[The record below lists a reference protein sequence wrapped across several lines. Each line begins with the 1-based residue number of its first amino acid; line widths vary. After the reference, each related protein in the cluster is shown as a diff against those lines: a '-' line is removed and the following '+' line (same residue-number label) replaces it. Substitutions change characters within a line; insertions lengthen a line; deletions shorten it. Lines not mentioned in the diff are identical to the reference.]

1 MKKKG
6 GLGAS
11 REENQGQ
18 ETGRVLGLRLGRV
31 CWNQACTTPCAELG
45 KPDFLFPK
53 KSSYIRFSGQREK
66 KKAPSPSVSAA
77 LLPTPIRLAHQS
89 PSYGSEPL
97 PGLAPFHLLARPV
110 PAPAQLLNVLRP
122 PRGRTL
128 LLPARDS
135 PAGGSPLLG
144 K

>member
-1 MKKKG
+1 MKKR

-45 KPDFLFPK
+45 KLDFLFPK

-66 KKAPSPSVSAA
+66 TKAASPSVWCS
-77 LLPTPIRLAHQS
+77 TPPHAHVADPPESFLQLVLS
-89 PSYGSEPL
+89 PFPS
-97 PGLAPFHLLARPV
+97 
-110 PAPAQLLNVLRP
+110 
-122 PRGRTL
+122 
-128 LLPARDS
+128 
-135 PAGGSPLLG
+135 
-144 K
+144 

>member
-6 GLGAS
+6 FGAS

-45 KPDFLFPK
+45 KLDFLFPK

-66 KKAPSPSVSAA
+66 TKAPSPSVVQHSSPRPCSWPTGVPPMA
-77 LLPTPIRLAHQS
+77 LS
-89 PSYGSEPL
+89 PL
-97 PGLAPFHLLARPV
+97 P
-110 PAPAQLLNVLRP
+110 
-122 PRGRTL
+122 
-128 LLPARDS
+128 S
-135 PAGGSPLLG
+135 
-144 K
+144 

>member
-1 MKKKG
+1 MTGNEKKG

-53 KSSYIRFSGQREK
+53 KSSYIRFYLGTSGLVPGSLASCHQ
-66 KKAPSPSVSAA
+66 VQ
-77 LLPTPIRLAHQS
+77 PILMPDAHSQ
-89 PSYGSEPL
+89 
-97 PGLAPFHLLARPV
+97 
-110 PAPAQLLNVLRP
+110 
-122 PRGRTL
+122 
-128 LLPARDS
+128 
-135 PAGGSPLLG
+135 
-144 K
+144 

>member
-1 MKKKG
+1 MTGNEKKG

-77 LLPTPIRLAHQS
+77 PHANTAGP
-89 PSYGSEPL
+89 PEPFL
-97 PGLAPFHLLARPV
+97 WL
-110 PAPAQLLNVLRP
+110 
-122 PRGRTL
+122 
-128 LLPARDS
+128 
-135 PAGGSPLLG
+135 
-144 K
+144 